1 MTSNRE
7 SIIALTT
14 TSMVLHYL
22 LHTASIPHH
31 VHTIKK
37 HQYLVVI
44 GCRMQVQQGM
54 EEGGSGKY
62 YVKV

>member
-7 SIIALTT
+7 SIALTT

-37 HQYLVVI
+37 NHYLVVI

>member
-1 MTSNRE
+1 MNRE
-7 SIIALTT
+7 SIALTT

-22 LHTASIPHH
+22 QDTTDSIPHH
-31 VHTIKK
+31 VHTAKE
-37 HQYLVVI
+37 HHYLVVI

-54 EEGGSGKY
+54 AEGGSGKY